1 VSNDNP
7 YSELFALFVQEC
19 YPDGPPADP
28 GPVRKYLREFRVWLK
43 KWAATDPA
51 VAYLKAQAEAE
62 AAREWFE
69 QALPQ
74 IIREGKAV
82 SYTDVG
88 PGVLLRQFFR
98 PRKPR
103 QEGGGQ

>member
-1 VSNDNP
+1 MNDDNP
-7 YSELFALFVQEC
+7 YSELFALFVQER

-28 GPVRKYLREFRVWLK
+28 GPVRKYLRQFRAWLRK
-43 KWAATDPA
+43 RAATDPA
-51 VAYLKAQAEAE
+51 VARLKAQAEAE
-62 AAREWFE
+62 VAREWFE

-88 PGVLLRQFFR
+88 PGNLLRQFFR
-98 PRKPR
+98 SRKPR
-103 QEGGGQ
+103 QEGGNP